1 MVFGT
6 EPQDSG
12 SSAVP
17 RGAVTA
23 NSEQKGFLQILRQG
37 VGLAL
42 RQIARL
48 LALLFFGAALG
59 LWLTYFTIV
68 YILDTL
74 GYGSVSPE
82 EILNDLLFGILSAL
96 IALILL
102 IWSRREER

>member
-1 MVFGT
+1 MFSDT

-12 SSAVP
+12 SFAVE
-17 RGAVTA
+17 GG
-23 NSEQKGFLQILRQG
+23 SETEPGGLLQILRQG

-74 GYGSVSPE
+74 GYGSVSPD

-102 IWSRREER
+102 IWSRQERS

>member
-1 MVFGT
+1 MFFGT

-12 SSAVP
+12 SSAGP
-17 RGAVTA
+17 RETA
-23 NSEQKGFLQILRQG
+23 TERGGFLRMLRQG

-59 LWLTYFTIV
+59 LWLTYFSVV

-102 IWSRREER
+102 IWSRQTGR

>member
-1 MVFGT
+1 MLFGT

-17 RGAVTA
+17 RGTA
-23 NSEQKGFLQILRQG
+23 TEQEGFLQVLRQG

-48 LALLFFGAALG
+48 LALLFLGAALG

-74 GYGSVSPE
+74 GYGSVAPD

-102 IWSRREER
+102 VWSRQEGK